1 MLDNNFN
8 RELKSILHYV
18 LEYGIKHTS
27 FKVDYG
33 KLSKSKEKNVE
44 FISNVHIGFMKAQN
58 LIIQNLLQ
66 LGKKRDTIKKLI
78 KELNKQK
85 ASKESLE
92 KSKYNLKVIEYK
104 ESVLR
109 KIADTIAWQLLG
121 FDRTIIRRLYSFTSQ
136 VEIFNSNLKHDLKV
150 VEEIFNSD
158 KTTFPLVNDI
168 TSFIQVGDLLVRELD
183 SPDIKLIE
191 LKEGKVND
199 EIAKIVEEYEEIPC
213 DRRLHYQLEDKDEK
227 FKKQFN
233 RYVKQKSTA
242 LNKAKIINTGS
253 GTDEVTGLNIQTVK
267 ETFYTEHFDEVVASM
282 MKEVDKRNYSLRT
295 IDGCLIVGVY
305 NTSKMSIHTGF
316 DMWKESVG
324 IDFPTIDLRSSVSS
338 PLSYPLFL
346 HPFSINDKVKL
357 INGEKVIYMS
367 LDIDKWL
374 KMFEDK
380 EVNVNILS
388 KKQTARFNTTQVHSK
403 VFEHKGQA
411 IEIEYKNV
419 KQMLSDGI
427 FERMFNQFLRPS
439 SAIEFFKY
447 GHDKVGAF
455 LESPLV

>member
-8 RELKSILHYV
+8 RDLKSILHYV

-27 FKVDYG
+27 FKTDHA
-33 KLSKSKEKNVE
+33 KHSKSKEKDVE
-44 FISNVHIGFMKAQN
+44 FISNVHTGFMKAQN

-66 LGKKRDTIKKLI
+66 LGKKRITIKKQI

-85 ASKESLE
+85 GDKGTLD
-92 KSKYNLKVIEYK
+92 KLKYNLKVIEYK

-121 FDRTIIRRLYSFTSQ
+121 LDRTLIRRLYNFTSQ
-136 VEIFNSNLKHDLKV
+136 VEIFNSNLKHDLEI
-150 VEEIFNSD
+150 VEKIFSGD

-183 SPDIKLIE
+183 SPYIKLIE

-199 EIAKIVEEYEEIPC
+199 EIAKIVEDYEKIPC
-213 DRRLHYQLEDKDEK
+213 GRRLHFQLEEKDEK
-227 FKKQFN
+227 FKKQFS

-242 LNKAKIINTGS
+242 LNKEKIINTGS
-253 GTDEVTGLNIQTVK
+253 GTDEVTGLNIQTVN
-267 ETFYTEHFDEVVASM
+267 EPFYTEHFEEVVASLM
-282 MKEVDKRNYSLRT
+282 EEVDKRNYSFRV
-295 IDGCLIVGVY
+295 IDECLILGVY
-305 NTSKMSIHTGF
+305 NTSKMPIHTGF
-316 DMWKESVG
+316 DMWKESIG
-324 IDFPTIDLRSSVSS
+324 IDFPTVDLRNSVSS

-374 KMFEDK
+374 KMFEHK
-380 EVNVNILS
+380 GVKVTALT
-388 KKQTARFNTTQVHSK
+388 KKQTARFNTTHVHSK

-411 IEIEYKNV
+411 IEIEYSNI
-419 KQMLSDGI
+419 KQVLSDGI

-447 GHDKVGAF
+447 GHDKVGYS
-455 LESPLV
+455 LESPLL